1 MEAILR
7 QVCVRIETTG
17 NELSAGHRV
26 IEIGCVELLD
36 RALTGRHYHQYINP
50 KRSIDPIASAKHGI
64 TVPML
69 ADKPTFSKIFKDF
82 LAFIQDAELIT
93 YDASHVIS
101 FLEHEIAMQIGKSF
115 QFDNDVTD
123 ILKIAGEKH
132 HNQKNSLPELYSRY
146 FINTSQS
153 DFFGAL
159 LESEILSDL
168 YLAITDKRST
178 AITSD
183 LSIYKSGENLVHVE
197 SFSEFDEALSGI
209 SKTALC
215 RGVSNHEHALLP
227 SLFRH
232 TDIESADVREKKMMW
247 VFKTHAKAHLD
258 KTPQNEV
265 EWLTIAQHHGLPTR
279 LLDWSLS
286 PLTACYFAVQSLS
299 PSDGAIYIYDV
310 GGFKKEEEIDLSN
323 LRDIVAVFPSHST
336 KRVTAQLGVFTI
348 HPTNMMN
355 LETERI
361 KKIIIR
367 ADKKKY
373 FLEKLFKYGVHHATI
388 FPDLDGLSRYV
399 KHLHDYR

>member
-1 MEAILR
+1 MR
-7 QVCVRIETTG
+7 QVCIVIETSG
-17 NELSAGHRV
+17 NELSAGHRI

-36 RALTGRHYHQYINP
+36 RMLTGRHYHQYINP
-50 KRSIDPIASAKHGI
+50 ERSIDLVASAKHGI
-64 TVPML
+64 TESML
-69 ADKPTFSKIFKDF
+69 TDKPDFSKIFNE
-82 LAFIQDAELIT
+82 LLSFIQGAELVT
-93 YDASHVIS
+93 YDARHVIS
-101 FLEHEIAMQIGKSF
+101 FLQHEFAMQIGTHF
-115 QFDNDVTD
+115 QFENNITD
-123 ILKIAGEKH
+123 ILSIAGEKH
-132 HNQKNSLPELYSRY
+132 RNQKNSLPELYSRY
-146 FINTSQS
+146 FIDTSQS
-153 DFFGAL
+153 ELFGAL
-159 LESEILSDL
+159 LESEILADL
-168 YLAITDKRST
+168 YLAISDKKSI
-178 AITSD
+178 AITSN
-183 LSIYKSGENLVHVE
+183 LSIYKSGKNLIYVE
-197 SFSEFDEALSGI
+197 SFSELDEALNGI

-232 TDIESADVREKKMMW
+232 ADIESADVREKKMMW
-247 VFKTHAKAHLD
+247 VFKTHAKAHFD
-258 KTPQNEV
+258 KTPQNDV

-279 LLDWSLS
+279 MLDWSLS

-323 LRDIVAVFPSHST
+323 LRDIVAVFPTHST
-336 KRVTAQLGVFTI
+336 RRVTAQSGVFTI

-355 LETERI
+355 LENEKI